1 MSDNRKE
8 QIEALHA
15 LLDYNPRL
23 IHGMMAITTELEGER
38 KPDTDEYLR
47 SIINGMNWEIEI
59 VNGTKEVIEEQEVE
73 INRQEMN
80 TIFMQFSDAYA
91 KKDDYGMAVLF
102 FQKIIPF
109 FETFEQAA
117 KNVVEKEQ

>member
-8 QIEALHA
+8 QVEALQA

-23 IHGMMAITTELEGER
+23 IHGMKAVTTELEGER

-47 SIINGMNWEIEI
+47 SIINGMNWEIQI
-59 VNGTKEVIEEQEVE
+59 VNGTREVIDEQE
-73 INRQEMN
+73 IKIDRQEMN
-80 TIFMQFSDAYA
+80 DTFMEFSDVYA

-109 FETFEQAA
+109 FETFEAA
-117 KNVVEKEQ
+117 ARNVVEKEQ